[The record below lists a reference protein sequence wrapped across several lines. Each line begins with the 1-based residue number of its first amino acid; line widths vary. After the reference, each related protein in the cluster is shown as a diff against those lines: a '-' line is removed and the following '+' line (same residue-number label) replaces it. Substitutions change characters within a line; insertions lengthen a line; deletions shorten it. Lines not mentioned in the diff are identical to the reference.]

1 MTNLLGYLVR
11 YTPDHEV
18 AAKLFFSGISF
29 AATSCLRQK
38 YYSTAKP

>member
-1 MTNLLGYLVR
+1 VR

-38 YYSTAKP
+38 YYSTAKPS